1 MPQPHPKSGLT
12 ATFRGGVASFL
23 SIGKE
28 RGVSGQ
34 VVWDSDEVSRAS
46 SILEASGENVA
57 AYVLDTP
64 SGVGS
69 NEGRLSERI
78 AKINEVIAMGS
89 FCSLA
94 VAQGLDAAS
103 SAFAQAD
110 DQAAAEI
117 AAVREYLDSLDS
129 R

>member
-1 MPQPHPKSGLT
+1 M
-12 ATFRGGVASFL
+12 
-23 SIGKE
+23 
-28 RGVSGQ
+28 SGQ
-34 VVWDSDEVSRAS
+34 VVCDCDDVSRAS

-78 AKINEVIAMGS
+78 ARINEVIAMSS
-89 FCSLA
+89 FRSLA

-103 SAFAQAD
+103 NAFAQAD

-117 AAVREYLDSLDS
+117 AAVREYLDSLDA

>member
-1 MPQPHPKSGLT
+1 MDGVGTPIIGRPRPLPRHDTPNPAYHPHTLNYEEP
-12 ATFRGGVASFL
+12 
-23 SIGKE
+23 
-28 RGVSGQ
+28 
-34 VVWDSDEVSRAS
+34 
-46 SILEASGENVA
+46 ENVA

-78 AKINEVIAMGS
+78 AKINEVIAMSS

-103 SAFAQAD
+103 NAFAQAD

-117 AAVREYLDSLDS
+117 AAVREYLDSLDA

>member
-1 MPQPHPKSGLT
+1 M
-12 ATFRGGVASFL
+12 
-23 SIGKE
+23 
-28 RGVSGQ
+28 SGQ

-78 AKINEVIAMGS
+78 ARINEVI
-89 FCSLA
+89 
-94 VAQGLDAAS
+94 GLIPNEGGWRGRRVGLGVGVEV
-103 SAFAQAD
+103 FT
-110 DQAAAEI
+110 
-117 AAVREYLDSLDS
+117 
-129 R
+129 

>member
-1 MPQPHPKSGLT
+1 M
-12 ATFRGGVASFL
+12 
-23 SIGKE
+23 
-28 RGVSGQ
+28 SGQ

-46 SILEASGENVA
+46 YILEASGENVA

-78 AKINEVIAMGS
+78 TKINEVIAMSS

-117 AAVREYLDSLDS
+117 AAVREYLDSLDA

>member
-1 MPQPHPKSGLT
+1 MS
-12 ATFRGGVASFL
+12 
-23 SIGKE
+23 
-28 RGVSGQ
+28 
-34 VVWDSDEVSRAS
+34 
-46 SILEASGENVA
+46 
-57 AYVLDTP
+57 
-64 SGVGS
+64 
-69 NEGRLSERI
+69 
-78 AKINEVIAMGS
+78 S

-117 AAVREYLDSLDS
+117 AAVREYLDSLDA

>member
-1 MPQPHPKSGLT
+1 M
-12 ATFRGGVASFL
+12 
-23 SIGKE
+23 
-28 RGVSGQ
+28 SGQ
-34 VVWDSDEVSRAS
+34 VLWDSDEVSRAS

-64 SGVGS
+64 TGVGS

-78 AKINEVIAMGS
+78 AKINEVIAMSS

-117 AAVREYLDSLDS
+117 AAVREYLDSLDA